1 VDTLTDLITSLL
13 LPAALGAVLGTL
25 VGVLPGIGP
34 AATMALLLP
43 VTFTWPAESALIV
56 LCAIYFGAQYGSSTT
71 AILLN
76 LPGEASGV
84 VTADQGHRMA
94 LDGRG
99 GVALVIAASA
109 SLLAGLVTA
118 ALIAGFTPLLARA
131 SLALGPLHISLLI
144 LLAALAVIRIG
155 PGGSMRNGAMLMLGS
170 LIGLIG
176 ADFGGGMP
184 RMTLGIAELRD
195 GVGMV
200 PIIVGLF
207 GLGEV
212 LATWSGRHAS
222 STLAP
227 VGRFW
232 PGPGEWKQS
241 VPAAIRGTLAGASV
255 GMLPGGSTLLA
266 AMGSQAIERRLHPA
280 ATEWKQ
286 GHVAGVAGPEAANNA
301 SAQTGLI
308 PLIGLGIPPN
318 PAMAILLGALL
329 LHGIPPGMALFDQHA
344 ALFMHLIWGIVVANL
359 MLFILNVPLVSLWLN
374 ILKIPMQ
381 VLMPLIVMLS
391 LLGVFAHQRSIFDVW
406 LLIGFGALGL
416 ALRRGGFSL
425 APIVFGA
432 VLAPLFEDHFRRYLM
447 LL

>member
-1 VDTLTDLITSLL
+1 MTEFLFTLV
-13 LPAALGAVLGTL
+13 LPAALGALLGTL
-25 VGVLPGIGP
+25 VGLLPGIGP

-84 VTADQGHRMA
+84 VTAEQGHRMA

-99 GVALVIAASA
+99 GVALVVAAAAS
-109 SLLAGLVTA
+109 LFAGLTTV
-118 ALIAGFTPLLARA
+118 ALIAWFTPVLARA
-131 SLALGPLHISLLI
+131 SLALGPLHIALLI
-144 LLAALAVIRIG
+144 LLASVAVVCMG
-155 PGGSMRNGAMLMLGS
+155 PGGALRNTAMLLLGA
-170 LIGLIG
+170 LVGLIG
-176 ADFGGGMP
+176 ADFGGGVP

-200 PIIVGLF
+200 PLIVGLF

-212 LATWSGRHAS
+212 LASWSGRHAS

-232 PGPGEWKQS
+232 PRRSEWLAS
-241 VPAAIRGTLAGASV
+241 APAALRGSGVGALV

-266 AMGSQAIERRLHPA
+266 ALGSQALERRLQRDPQA
-280 ATEWKQ
+280 WAQ
-286 GHVAGVAGPEAANNA
+286 GHVGGVAGPEAANNA

-329 LHGIPPGMALFDQHA
+329 LHGVPPGMALFDQHA
-344 ALFMHLIWGIVVANL
+344 ALFTHLLWGVVVANL
-359 MLFILNVPLVSLWLN
+359 VLFVLNVPLVNLWLRV
-374 ILKIPMQ
+374 LRIPLQ
-381 VLMPLIVMLS
+381 VLMPLIVLLS
-391 LLGVFAHQRSIFDVW
+391 VIGVYAHQRSLFDVW
-406 LLIGFGALGL
+406 LMIGFGALGL
-416 ALRRGGFSL
+416 ILKRGQFAL